1 MAWNPKALID
11 PVKKKDDQNADKQKP
26 AASNSAAPAPNT
38 GTSPTGGSTAA
49 PPPQP
54 EIVESPEV
62 FGSRVPPPPGGGSTW
77 DPTKQPRRPSI
88 AVFKPD
94 AVDDALQGFKPTKK
108 QQRRVHFDVTPGELG
123 MNPPSIAWFV
133 CLTFTMFSLTLAVLF
148 IAYYVNRPGSY
159 IPPVANITKKPI
171 PAPKNE
177 TVKHQARIEAG
188 LPDDYRTDETVDIDV
203 LYKLK

>member
-26 AASNSAAPAPNT
+26 AASNSTAPAPNS
-38 GTSPTGGSTAA
+38 GTSPTAGSTAA

-54 EIVESPEV
+54 EVVESPEV

-94 AVDDALQGFKPTKK
+94 AVDDALQGIH
-108 QQRRVHFDVTPGELG
+108 HFDVTPGELG

-148 IAYYVNRPGSY
+148 IAYYVNRPGPTQKRY
-159 IPPVANITKKPI
+159 
-171 PAPKNE
+171 
-177 TVKHQARIEAG
+177 RRWLIE
-188 LPDDYRTDETVDIDV
+188 V
-203 LYKLK
+203 LMGSVMASEIRWCAMCEKRLGTRRA